1 MRAYTEEA
9 DFIND
14 SLVIVARLLFDRAVV
29 TISECNIDDGVES
42 ALFELLEIAK
52 EQNVEKPT
60 VESIAFYLN
69 TVADENRQMRIDFGW
84 D

>member
-14 SLVIVARLLFDRAVV
+14 SLVTVARLLFDRAVV